1 MSVHIRERFER
12 KLSELRDRILHIG
25 SLVEQEMTLALTAF
39 EGLDRALAREVFALD
54 EQVNAERFE
63 VEDLCLQL
71 IVTQQPMARD
81 LRLIVT
87 AITMVVDLE
96 RMGDQA
102 KGVAKVIPH
111 LHDHLELVKPPELK
125 EMGVL
130 VRSMISQAME
140 AYATSNVE
148 LAATI
153 PPMDDD
159 VDRLYAKV
167 FTQIMYMMTEV
178 KDPHQAESTYE
189 LLRVARE
196 LERYGDLATNVAERV
211 VYMVTGEMVETNV
224 DRVDWAE

>member
-1 MSVHIRERFER
+1 MSTHIRERFER
-12 KLSELRDRILHIG
+12 KLSDLRDRILHIG
-25 SLVEQEMTLALTAF
+25 SLVEQQMTLAQSAF
-39 EGLDRALAREVFALD
+39 EGLDMGLAHEVYILD
-54 EQVNAERFE
+54 EKVNAERFE
-63 VEDLCLQL
+63 IEDLCLQL

-81 LRLIVT
+81 LRLIV
-87 AITMVVDLE
+87 AAMNMVVDLE

-111 LHDHLELVKPPELK
+111 VCSHRELAKPSELR
-125 EMGVL
+125 EMAVM
-130 VRSMISQAME
+130 VRSMISQAMD
-140 AYATSNVE
+140 AYATGNAE

-178 KDPHQAESTYE
+178 KDPEQAETTYK

-211 VYMVTGEMVETNV
+211 VFMVTGEMIETNV
-224 DRVDWAE
+224 DRDDAAE